1 MMKAE
6 IVTIGDEL
14 LIGQVID
21 TNSAWIAEQL
31 NLAGIKVHQITSV
44 SDNREHILATLK
56 EASVRASVVLITGGL
71 GPTKDDIT
79 KPTLCEYFDTELV
92 FHQPS
97 FDNVAKLFKLRG
109 FPVTSLNRKQAEV
122 PANCTPLH
130 NCNGT
135 APGMWFEKDKVI
147 YVSMPG
153 VPFEMKALITN
164 EVLPRLAKKLNST
177 FIVHKTVLTQG
188 VGESFLA
195 KTIEN
200 WEDQLPKNFKLAYLP
215 QPGIV
220 RLRITA
226 VGADREILLV
236 ELNQQIE
243 KLKTIIP
250 DLIFGYDDET
260 LELVIGNLLKNRK
273 KTLSTAESCTGG
285 YIAHL
290 ITSISGSSAYYL
302 GSVISYANEVKI
314 KELHVEALDIKEH
327 GAVSEEVVKQ
337 MATGVREKFG
347 TDFAIATSGI
357 AGPDGGTD
365 EKPVGTTW
373 IALATPENIV
383 AKKFL
388 FGEHRGRNIRKAALA
403 ALNML
408 RMELLKISEI
418 NKPASH

>member
-1 MMKAE
+1 MKAE

-31 NLAGIKVHQITSV
+31 NLIGIGVHQITSI
-44 SDNREHILATLK
+44 SDNRAHILTTLK
-56 EASVRASVVLITGGL
+56 EAAGRANLILITGGL

-79 KPTLCEYFDTELV
+79 KNTLCEYFDTRLI

-97 FDNVAKLFKLRG
+97 FENVEQLFRLRG
-109 FPVTSLNRKQAEV
+109 FPVTALNRKQAEI
-122 PANCTPLH
+122 PENCTPL
-130 NCNGT
+130 NNSNGT
-135 APGMWFEKDKVI
+135 APGMWFDKDGVT
-147 YVSMPG
+147 YVSLPG
-153 VPFEMKALITN
+153 VPFEMKALITR
-164 EVLPRLAKKLNST
+164 EVLPRLSNKTNAV
-177 FIVHKTVLTQG
+177 FIVHKTILTQG

-195 KTIEN
+195 GKIED
-200 WEDQLPKNFKLAYLP
+200 WEDGLPENFKLAYLP

-226 VGADREILLV
+226 TGSKKMDIEN
-236 ELNQQIE
+236 ELDKQLTALNR
-243 KLKTIIP
+243 IIS

-260 LELVIGNLLKNRK
+260 LEGLVGKLLIGKN

-285 YIAHL
+285 YLAHL
-290 ITSISGSSAYYL
+290 ITSIAGSSAYYY
-302 GSVISYANEVKI
+302 GSIISYANQIKI
-314 KELHVEALDIKEH
+314 NTLKVDFHAIEKF

-337 MATGVREKFG
+337 MAEGARQQLN
-347 TDFAIATSGI
+347 TDYALAVSGI
-357 AGPDGGTD
+357 AGPDGGTA

-373 IALATPENIV
+373 IALATPDKVI

-388 FGEHRGRNIRKAALA
+388 FGEHRGRNIRKAALS

-408 RMELLKISEI
+408 RMELL
-418 NKPASH
+418 